1 MSPRALASEALGTAF
16 LLAIVVG
23 SGVMG
28 EALAGG
34 NVAIALLANSIA
46 TALGLVALV
55 LVFGPIGGAHFN
67 PVVSLVDALGRG
79 APREA
84 LARSAAQI
92 GGAVLGVTVA
102 HAMFGQALV
111 QISTHARSEVGLWI
125 GEVVATFGLIGVV
138 LAVPRHRPDAT
149 ALAVG
154 AYIGSAYWFTSST
167 SFANPAVTIARTLT
181 DTFAGIRPIDA
192 PAFIAAQLVGAALG
206 AVTFGWLL
214 GPAPAPAPTK
224 GTP

>member
-1 MSPRALASEALGTAF
+1 MSARVLVAEALGTAL

-28 EALAGG
+28 ESLADG
-34 NVAIALLANSIA
+34 NVAVALLANSLA

-55 LVFGPIGGAHFN
+55 LVFGPISGAHFN
-67 PVVSLVDALGRG
+67 PVVSLVDGLARG
-79 APREA
+79 TRREA
-84 LARSAAQI
+84 LARSAAQL
-92 GGAVLGVTVA
+92 GGAVLGVIAA

-111 QISTHARSEVGLWI
+111 QVSTHARSDVGLWI
-125 GEVVATFGLIGVV
+125 GEAVATFGLIGVV

-167 SFANPAVTIARTLT
+167 SFANPAVTLARTLT
-181 DTFAGIRPIDA
+181 DTFAGIRPADA

-214 GPAPAPAPTK
+214 GPGAAAAPTK
-224 GTP
+224 GHP